1 MLKVKKLKKG
11 DKIAIVSLSSGV
23 LGEEFV
29 KHELFLGIK
38 NLRELGLEPV
48 FMPNALKGIQ
58 FIKENYQARVDD
70 LKQAF
75 LDKQIKAILCAIGGS
90 DTQFL
95 TSIFINDKDFAT
107 IVKDNPKIFI
117 GYSDTTT
124 NHLLLNS
131 LGLQTFY
138 GMSFLSDFAELYR
151 EMLPYSKNNFKT
163 LFKNKI
169 NTFIQPSDV
178 WYYER
183 KSFDISQLGVP
194 RVKEKNNG
202 YELLQGSGNVTGR
215 LYGGCIDVLVQDVCF
230 LEKGEYMGYKLS
242 SAILDKKMF
251 DNCVLLL
258 EVSDQKPDEK
268 EFENMLNILENAGI
282 FNKCKAVLFGK
293 PQDEVYQKEYHKI
306 LVKKLAKY
314 NMIILANLNVG
325 HAQPHTLLPL
335 GALVEV
341 DAKNKTIKTI
351 EEVLF

>member
-1 MLKVKKLKKG
+1 MLNVKKLKKG

-38 NLRELGLEPV
+38 NLRELVLEPV
-48 FMPNALKGIQ
+48 FMPNALKGID

-75 LDKQIKAILCAIGGS
+75 LDKQIKAILCAIGGN

-95 TSIFINDKDFAT
+95 TSIFINDKEFAT
-107 IVKDNPKIFI
+107 IVKNNPKIFI
-117 GYSDTTT
+117 GYSDSTT

-138 GMSFLSDFAELYR
+138 GMSFLSDFAELYKGL
-151 EMLPYSKNNFKT
+151 LPYSKKNFKT
-163 LFKNKI
+163 LFKNKNKTI
-169 NTFIQPSDV
+169 IEPSDV

-194 RVKEKNNG
+194 RVRQKNSG
-202 YELLQGSGNVTGR
+202 YELLQGSGKVKGK
-215 LYGGCIDVLVQDVCF
+215 LYGGCLDVLVQDVCF
-230 LEKGEYMGYKLS
+230 LEKGEYKGYKLS

-251 DNCVLLL
+251 EDCVLLL
-258 EVSDQKPDEK
+258 EVSDQKPNEK
-268 EFENMLNILENAGI
+268 EFEDMLDILDNSGI

-293 PQDEVYQKEYHKI
+293 PQDEVYQEQYHKI
-306 LVKKLAKY
+306 LVNKLSKY

-325 HAQPHTLLPL
+325 HAQPHTILPL
-335 GALVEV
+335 GALVEI
-341 DAKNKTIKTI
+341 DAEKKTIKI
-351 EEVLF
+351 AEEVLF